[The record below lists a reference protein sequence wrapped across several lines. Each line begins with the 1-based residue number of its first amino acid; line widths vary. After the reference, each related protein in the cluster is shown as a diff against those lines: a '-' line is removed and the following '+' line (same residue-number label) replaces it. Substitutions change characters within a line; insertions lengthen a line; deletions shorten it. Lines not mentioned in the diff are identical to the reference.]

1 MATTMNT
8 RNSITVGVVLL
19 ATLAGT
25 VANATDAYSS
35 ATPPAFSNELR
46 VGVYF
51 LQYHVSADD
60 LTGPYVPPGVNIDVN
75 NVSTPYFAYTRRL
88 APHWVAQLAAGIP
101 PKTETVGKGP
111 ATVGSVP
118 FEGQVVSTA
127 KWLSPSL
134 LVNYVFRDEAGTWR
148 PYLGVGINYTK
159 FYDLQSTAA
168 GNAAN
173 GGPTAISLTSSVGP
187 VVTAGVR
194 WHIKDHWSAY
204 ASYDYAMVNTDYTG
218 NTAGVIRRTTIK
230 FNPSTLVL
238 SVGYAF

>member
-1 MATTMNT
+1 MNT
-8 RNSITVGVVLL
+8 RSSITAGVVLFG
-19 ATLAGT
+19 TLAGGT
-25 VANATDAYSS
+25 AMAADALLS
-35 ATPPAFSNELR
+35 ATRPVFSNEIR
-46 VGVYF
+46 VGMYL

-60 LTGPYVPPGVNIDVN
+60 LTGPYVPPGVNVDVN
-75 NVSTPYFAYTRRL
+75 NISTPYFAYVRRL
-88 APHWVAQLAAGIP
+88 APNWVAQLAAGIP

-118 FEGQVVSTA
+118 FDGQVVSTA
-127 KWLSPSL
+127 KWFSPSL
-134 LVNYVFRDEAGTWR
+134 LINYVFRDESEAWR

-204 ASYDYAMVNTDYTG
+204 ASYDYAMVNSDYTG
-218 NTAGVIRRTTIK
+218 NTARVIRRTSIK
-230 FNPSTLVL
+230 FNPSTLVI